1 MSQSGPPTCSRTPT
15 PPLPPPPLLHAL
27 EPVHEQHGR
36 RVVGP
41 ARTRSPLRRRR
52 PHRRYYTLGGC
63 YARAPRMQRLPARV
77 PVRAR
82 CSGGRPGPRV
92 CSRNSVGLVREMTGS
107 GSTSRWCIPSH
118 SVRCAVVSGEG
129 YKHKVGS
136 SVGCDDNIYNS
147 FPAPGAAYTLILSFS
162 WSLTSDPPRFSP
174 FPMYAELSMYE

>member
-1 MSQSGPPTCSRTPT
+1 MSRSGPPTCSRTPT

-82 CSGGRPGPRV
+82 CSGERPGPRV

-107 GSTSRWCIPSH
+107 GSTSRWCIQSH
-118 SVRCAVVSGEG
+118 SVRCAVVSGE
-129 YKHKVGS
+129 HKVGS
-136 SVGCDDNIYNS
+136 SVGVMIIFIIRS
-147 FPAPGAAYTLILSFS
+147 GARCCLHAHFYHFRGVLPLTPLVSRLFS
-162 WSLTSDPPRFSP
+162 CMRN
-174 FPMYAELSMYE
+174 